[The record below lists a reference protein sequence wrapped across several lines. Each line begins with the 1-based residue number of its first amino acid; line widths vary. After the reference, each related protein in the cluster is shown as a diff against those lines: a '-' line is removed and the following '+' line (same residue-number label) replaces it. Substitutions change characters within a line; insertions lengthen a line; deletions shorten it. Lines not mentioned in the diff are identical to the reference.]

1 MRLMCMYVCSWG
13 LGMWMGRGSLEG
25 GFDGGRRSSGR
36 QKIESKR
43 NNQKERGEENVS
55 D

>member
-1 MRLMCMYVCSWG
+1 
-13 LGMWMGRGSLEG
+13 MWMGRGSWRRVLM
-25 GFDGGRRSSGR
+25 GGRPSGR